1 MKPAYFFSMTETAYI
16 GIGSNLNHPHENCK
30 QAVVRL
36 NAHPNVEVKSESSL
50 YQTEPL
56 GIKEQDWF
64 VNAVIEVAT
73 GLDAEELLTALLEI
87 ERAMGRV
94 RQKKWG
100 PRIIDLDILF
110 YGNRIIN
117 TTRLKIPHPE
127 IARRRFVLAPL
138 KEINPRLLHPEL
150 KKTVQE
156 LLAELPNEEQTVHRL
171 S

>member
-1 MKPAYFFSMTETAYI
+1 MTETAYI

-127 IARRRFVLAPL
+127 IA
-138 KEINPRLLHPEL
+138 
-150 KKTVQE
+150 
-156 LLAELPNEEQTVHRL
+156 
-171 S
+171 